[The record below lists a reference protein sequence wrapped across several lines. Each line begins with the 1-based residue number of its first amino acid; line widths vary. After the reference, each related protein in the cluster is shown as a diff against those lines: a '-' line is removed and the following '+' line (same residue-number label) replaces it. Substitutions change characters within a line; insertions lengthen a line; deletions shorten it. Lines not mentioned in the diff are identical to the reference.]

1 MLRNVGDEMNSSLVP
16 IQWKSSLLSA
26 TEWHSI
32 FRRRQLGV
40 QEAHLLSC
48 PLVGGGRPAGATG
61 AVATQRP
68 QATTDNEQTP
78 KNQTTTARPPP
89 DRPAPPHTPP
99 APHFL
104 RGRRGPPPPGM
115 GARTLLHVL
124 WIVVVFN
131 LVCVGLDAVQTD
143 FQCKYACSSSQQ
155 GY

>member
-26 TEWHSI
+26 TERHSI
-32 FRRRQLGV
+32 FRWRQLGA

-48 PLVGGGRPAGATG
+48 RLV
-61 AVATQRP
+61 
-68 QATTDNEQTP
+68 
-78 KNQTTTARPPP
+78 PPP
-89 DRPAPPHTPP
+89 V
-99 APHFL
+99 
-104 RGRRGPPPPGM
+104 M
-115 GARTLLHVL
+115 VARTLLQVL

-131 LVCVGLDAVQTD
+131 LVCVGLDAIQTD